1 MYRLL
6 LLLAVA
12 LVTGTLSAQDFPELD
27 QSPLDAAYYPTR
39 AAFRSFAKTEEER
52 AGLEPKIRVL
62 YSRPAKKGRDIFG
75 ELVPYG
81 EPQRIGANES
91 NEITFF
97 TPVMIGEI
105 LVPAGRY
112 TFGAVPTAEEWEVF
126 FSVDLDGWGVY
137 AYNPDHN
144 VATITVP
151 TAQSDEVIENLAMT
165 LYEAESGMVHLKMGW
180 DQTVVEVPIKL
191 MN

>member
-1 MYRLL
+1 
-6 LLLAVA
+6 
-12 LVTGTLSAQDFPELD
+12 
-27 QSPLDAAYYPTR
+27 
-39 AAFRSFAKTEEER
+39 
-52 AGLEPKIRVL
+52 
-62 YSRPAKKGRDIFG
+62 
-75 ELVPYG
+75 LVPYG